1 MPVFDENG
9 KQVNND
15 EDFPKM
21 KDPEETKSSFT
32 PAARKFP
39 VIPAVLGLAAL
50 ILAVIAVIFFLK
62 ANTLEQ
68 EVAILKKAKTQ
79 LAATESKLNDLTK
92 ENQKIKS
99 ELTQL
104 KGELNTI
111 KAKNEALETQLA
123 KKKAPEKKPA
133 ARKPAAMKPET
144 KKPAQKKPA
153 PKKP

>member
-15 EDFPKM
+15 EEFPKM
-21 KDPEETKSSFT
+21 KDPEDIKSGPV

-39 VIPAVLGLAAL
+39 VVPAVLALVAL

-79 LAATESKLNDLTK
+79 LAATESKLNDLMK

-104 KGELNTI
+104 KGELDTV
-111 KAKNEALETQLA
+111 KAKNESLETQLA

-133 ARKPAAMKPET
+133 VKKPAP